1 MGKHSLRQWLGLG
14 LLAFM
19 GLIGSQRV
27 LADAPVVHA
36 VLFYS
41 PSCGHCHYVITEV
54 LPPIM
59 EEHGDGF
66 QIVGVNIAEA
76 GGQALYQA
84 AITHFAIPDERRG
97 VPTLIMGETVLVGS
111 GEIPEQ
117 LPGLI
122 ETYLAQG
129 GLDWPAIPGLAEAL
143 AASASTPEP
152 ETPLPTPE
160 PNTPSPTPESAAA
173 PSTAAVAATPTAA
186 ATLPPTVTAV
196 PVIPGVVTDDGG
208 WRARFARDP
217 LGNGISI
224 AVLLGMIASVLYNG
238 IALLNTPS
246 EAAQRRW
253 QWAIPPL
260 VVLGLI
266 VAGYLAYVETQQV
279 AAVCGP
285 VGDCNAVQQSEFA
298 LLFGFL
304 PIAVLGLIGYVGIGA
319 AWAVARYAD
328 GLWANLAKLA
338 LVGMAWFGIVFSI
351 YLTFLEPF
359 VIGATCA
366 WCLTSAVVMTALFW
380 VITPLTSPTWSV
392 LRAARRAPQPE
403 P

>member
-1 MGKHSLRQWLGLG
+1 MGQHSLRQWLGLG
-14 LLAFM
+14 LLAF
-19 GLIGSQRV
+19 LWLTGSQGV
-27 LADAPVVHA
+27 LADAPVVYA

-41 PSCGHCHYVITEV
+41 PSCSHCHYVITEV

-59 EEHGDGF
+59 EEHGDQF
-66 QIVGVNIAEA
+66 QIVGVNVAEE

-84 AITHFAIPDERRG
+84 AIAHFAIPDERRG
-97 VPTLIMGETVLVGS
+97 VPTLIIGETVLVGS

-122 ETYLAQG
+122 ETHLAQG

-143 AASASTPEP
+143 AASAPTPEP
-152 ETPLPTPE
+152 ETSSPTPE
-160 PNTPSPTPESAAA
+160 PVA
-173 PSTAAVAATPTAA
+173 PSSTPLTPAVVKATPTAG
-186 ATLPPTVTAV
+186 ATLPPTATTFPA
-196 PVIPGVVTDDGG
+196 IPGIVSDDGD
-208 WRARFARDP
+208 WRVRFARDP

-253 QWAIPPL
+253 QCAIPPL

-338 LVGMAWFGIVFSI
+338 LVGMAWFGIAFSI

-380 VITPLTSPTWSV
+380 VIVPLASPTWSA